1 MANFQ
6 DILSKPSASIETPKA
21 LPVGTYLCIIDGQP
35 EFAKIGKN
43 QTDCINFSLK
53 PVQAQPDVDQEQ
65 LQAALNVNGAV
76 SALADKKI
84 RHRLFVTEESVWRL
98 KKFLDDCGV
107 EEGTKS
113 LGERIPESMGKQVL
127 VTMGH
132 RASDDGTQI
141 FGEVKQTAKV

>member
-6 DILSKPSASIETPKA
+6 DILSKPSASIEAPKA
-21 LPVGTYLCIIDGQP
+21 LPVGTYLCIVDGQP

-53 PVQAQPDVDQEQ
+53 PVQAQGDVDQTQ
-65 LQAALNVNGAV
+65 LQAALNVNGAI

-84 RHRLFVTEESVWRL
+84 RHRLFVTEDSVWRL
-98 KKFLDDCGV
+98 KQFLDNCGV
-107 EEGTKS
+107 EEGSKS
-113 LGERIPESMGKQVL
+113 LGERIPEVMGKQVL

-132 RASDDGTQI
+132 RASEDGTQI
-141 FGEVKQTAKV
+141 FGEVKATAKV